1 MGVEL
6 EIGTDFI
13 KIKKCDSLIGT
24 HVATE
29 PYPGFPTDA
38 QAQLMALCLVVEGA
52 SVISE
57 KIFENRFMHVPE
69 LQRMG
74 AQIVLQGHTAFVD
87 GQTKLIAAPVMCTDL
102 RASAALVLAA
112 LAAEGVT
119 EIR

>member
-1 MGVEL
+1 
-6 EIGTDFI
+6 
-13 KIKKCDSLIGT
+13 
-24 HVATE
+24 
-29 PYPGFPTDA
+29 
-38 QAQLMALCLVVEGA
+38 MALCLVVEGA

-119 EIR
+119 EIRRVYHLDRGYENLDIKLADLGANIKRVSY